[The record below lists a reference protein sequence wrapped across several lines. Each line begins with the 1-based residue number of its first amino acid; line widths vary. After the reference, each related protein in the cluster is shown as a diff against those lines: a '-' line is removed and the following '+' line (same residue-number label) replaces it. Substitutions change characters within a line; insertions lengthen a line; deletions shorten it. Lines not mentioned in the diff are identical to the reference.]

1 MGYFSIFMFL
11 TILIMALF
19 FLLNHSAQIF
29 NLQFGTFLKVHQ
41 QKKKGCTQLH
51 SLMYLSLYLWLLRIL
66 ARKIFQFRH
75 KMRSH
80 VIIKAVLRQHDRA
93 YFGVAQVLKQLKFE
107 WLHTTPDRRCRRRS
121 STTRDLLQQ
130 SRKTGKKIDPILPDF
145 RMSSNFM
152 TAHKLGRISSEVS
165 FYDFKCKTIR
175 IRFQALK
182 CCLAL
187 LFSSKPKK
195 SWNTMQFQVL
205 LLC

>member
-41 QKKKGCTQLH
+41 QKKEGLQLH

-107 WLHTTPDRRCRRRS
+107 WLHTPDRRCRRS

-187 LFSSKPKK
+187 FFSSKPKK